1 MHKTNLRKV
10 GGSIVLVVPPAI
22 LDLLALQAGASVSLT
37 VEDGRLII
45 EPQPGPVYSQEEYL
59 AQRDVDFDMSR
70 EDREW
75 LDGRPVG
82 NELL

>member
-10 GGSIVLVVPPAI
+10 GGSVMLVVPPAM

-37 VEDGRLII
+37 VADGRLIV
-45 EPQPGPVYSQEEYL
+45 EPQPGPVYSLEELL
-59 AQRDVDFDMSR
+59 ARCDAGADIDPG
-70 EDREW
+70 DREW
-75 LDGRPVG
+75 LDGQPVG